1 MMDNATKKRA
11 PRKDDEVYVLSGN
24 SRGMTGKILRKLGDK
39 VIVQGVN
46 LRKKHVK
53 PTRDQKGGI
62 VTIERPIHISN
73 VKLTRESTKN

>member
-1 MMDNATKKRA
+1 MMDNATKKSA